1 MLLARLIQQ
10 LLLHLI
16 LSADSQALASATKT
30 PKYVTLP
37 PLREQSTI
45 QDTWTQQR
53 LDNVPNILKKYDV
66 DAWLMSQH
74 EHTEDTIFW
83 SLKAFT
89 QFSARRRTV
98 DLFLSSPL
106 PSDPKNKTH
115 YSWIDNTPKVW
126 DELSKALEEKD
137 PKKLVVNVDAD
148 IAFSAGLHVGE
159 MEEMEK
165 RLEKKWTERFVR
177 EPMIGVEFVGWMGEA
192 EVGKGKL
199 GWYKG
204 LMETAWACIGE
215 GFSEKVITPGVTTT
229 EARIFT
235 DFCQSVPADEKTGR
249 RMVAPR
255 ESSVTKLH
263 NLVST

>member
-1 MLLARLIQQ
+1 MLLASFIQI
-10 LLLHLI
+10 LLLYSILI
-16 LSADSQALASATKT
+16 IGFQTLATATKT
-30 PKYVTLP
+30 PRYVTLP
-37 PLREQSTI
+37 PLREQSAI

-53 LDNVPNILKKYDV
+53 LDNVPNILKKYNV

-106 PSDPKNKTH
+106 PSDPMKKTH
-115 YSWIDNTPKVW
+115 YSWIDNTPKLW
-126 DELSKALEEKD
+126 DELSRVLEEQD
-137 PKKLVVNVDAD
+137 PKTIVVNVDAD

-159 MEEMEK
+159 MEEMKK
-165 RLEKKWTERFVR
+165 RLGKKWTGRFVR
-177 EPMIGVEFVGWMGEA
+177 EPMVGVEFVGWMGEG
-192 EVGKGKL
+192 EVGKGKV
-199 GWYKG
+199 GRYKG

-229 EARIFT
+229 EVCI
-235 DFCQSVPADEKTGR
+235 SVGFHKRFRADDKTGR
-249 RMVAPR
+249 GMVAPR
-255 ESSVTKLH
+255 ESSVVKLH
-263 NLVST
+263 NLVPT